1 MPTRSIFSASL
12 LTLAAERNSQG
23 VVRVLNI
30 MLAKVKGGVETMAL
44 LYHRALEARGFEVL
58 SVGHPDG
65 VLAAGLPAEVFRP
78 LNARVNH
85 DPLAL
90 LKLDGYL
97 RAFRPDIVL
106 THGNRAA
113 GLALFPGMRSADR
126 TVVVLHNAFFK
137 RHLLRARAAFCVSQ
151 SIAQATEQALPD
163 VPLTVL
169 PNFAE
174 LEVFPPRPAWRDPPV
189 IGALGRLHDQKGFDI
204 LVRAATILRDRGVAF
219 HLRIGGEG
227 EDRPKLEGLIRDFD
241 LAAQVELAGW
251 VSPPGPFLADLD
263 LFVVPS
269 RYEPFGLVVIE
280 AMAAGV
286 PILAS
291 ALEGPQEV
299 LAGGR
304 FGRLVASEDPEA
316 LAQALIEAMKQPQA
330 LLAVAHLAQA
340 EVVDTY
346 GFEAGADRLRD
357 AVEGLR
363 FALHT

>member
-1 MPTRSIFSASL
+1 M
-12 LTLAAERNSQG
+12 
-23 VVRVLNI
+23 RVLNI

-44 LYHRALEARGFEVL
+44 LYHRALEARGFQVL

-65 VLAAGLPAEVFRP
+65 VLAAGLPAESFRA

-97 RAFRPDIVL
+97 RAFRPDVVL

-126 TVVVLHNAFFK
+126 TVAVLHNAFFK
-137 RHLLRARAAFCVSQ
+137 RHLMRARAAFCVSR
-151 SIAQATEQALPD
+151 SVAADSEKALPGL
-163 VPLTVL
+163 PLTVV
-169 PNFAE
+169 PNFAD
-174 LEVFPPRPAWRDPPV
+174 LEVFPPRSAWRDPPV

-204 LVRAATILRDRGVAF
+204 LVRAVAILRDRGVGF
-219 HLRIGGEG
+219 QLRIGGEG
-227 EDRPKLEGLIRDFD
+227 EDRGKLEGLIQD
-241 LAAQVELAGW
+241 LDLGAQVELAGW
-251 VSPPGPFLADLD
+251 ISPPGPFLADLD

-299 LAGGR
+299 LDQGR
-304 FGRLVASEDPEA
+304 LGRLVASEDPEA
-316 LAQALIEAMKQPQA
+316 LARALTEAMAEPAA
-330 LLAVAHLAQA
+330 LSAVAYTAQA
-340 EVVDTY
+340 EAVRAY

-357 AVEGLR
+357 AVH
-363 FALHT
+363 ALHT

>member
-1 MPTRSIFSASL
+1 M
-12 LTLAAERNSQG
+12 G
-23 VVRVLNI
+23 VRVMNI

-44 LYHRALEARGFEVL
+44 LYHRALQARGFEVL
-58 SVGHPDG
+58 SVGHSDG
-65 VLAAGLPAEVFRP
+65 VLAGGLPQAAFRP

-90 LKLDGYL
+90 LKLDTYL
-97 RAFRPDIVL
+97 RAFRPDVVL

-137 RHLLRARAAFCVSQ
+137 RHLARARAAFCVSR
-151 SIAQATEQALPD
+151 SIAEAAEKVLPG

-169 PNFAE
+169 QNFAE
-174 LEVFPPRPAWRDPPV
+174 LEVFASRTAWRDPPV

-204 LVRAATILRDRGVAF
+204 LVRAAARLRDQGVAF
-219 HLRIGGEG
+219 RLRIGGEG
-227 EDRPKLEGLIRDFD
+227 EDRAKLEGLIRDCD
-241 LAAQVELAGW
+241 LGDRVELAGW

-280 AMAAGV
+280 AMAAGT

-291 ALEGPQEV
+291 ALEGPQEI

-304 FGRLVASEDPEA
+304 LGRLVASEDPEA
-316 LAQALIEAMKQPQA
+316 LARALTEAMAEPQA
-330 LLAVAHLAQA
+330 MLDMAHLAQA
-340 EVVDTY
+340 EAIGAY
-346 GFEAGADRLRD
+346 GFAAGADRLRD
-357 AVEGLR
+357 AVHGLR
-363 FALHT
+363 DALHT

>member
-1 MPTRSIFSASL
+1 M
-12 LTLAAERNSQG
+12 G
-23 VVRVLNI
+23 VRVMNI

-44 LYHRALEARGFEVL
+44 LYHRALEVRGFEVL

-65 VLAAGLPAEVFRP
+65 VLAGGLPAETFRP

-90 LKLDGYL
+90 LKLDAYL
-97 RAFRPDIVL
+97 RAFRPDVVL

-137 RHLLRARAAFCVSQ
+137 RHLARARAAFCVSH
-151 SIAQATEQALPD
+151 SIAVATEKALPG

-174 LEVFPPRPAWRDPPV
+174 LEVFAPRTAWRDPPV

-204 LVRAATILRDRGVAF
+204 LVRAAAILRDRGVPF
-219 HLRIGGEG
+219 RLRIGGEG
-227 EDRPKLEGLIRDFD
+227 EDRPKLEGLIRDFTLGD
-241 LAAQVELAGW
+241 RIELAGW
-251 VSPPGPFLADLD
+251 ISPPGPFLADLD

-299 LAGGR
+299 LADGR
-304 FGRLVASEDPEA
+304 FGRLVKSEDPEA
-316 LAQALIEAMKQPQA
+316 LARALTEAMGESDA
-330 LLAVAHLAQA
+330 LLAVAQAAQA
-340 EVVDTY
+340 EAIRAY

-357 AVEGLR
+357 AVNGLGY
-363 FALHT
+363 ALHT

>member
-1 MPTRSIFSASL
+1 M
-12 LTLAAERNSQG
+12 
-23 VVRVLNI
+23 RVLNI

-44 LYHRALEARGFEVL
+44 LYHRALQARGFEVL
-58 SVGHPDG
+58 SIGHPDG
-65 VLAAGLPAEVFRP
+65 VLAAGLPSDAFRP

-90 LKLDGYL
+90 LKLDTYL
-97 RAFRPDIVL
+97 REFRPDVVL

-137 RHLLRARAAFCVSQ
+137 RHLARARAAFCVSQ
-151 SIAQATEQALPD
+151 SIALASEKALPG

-174 LEVFPPRPAWRDPPV
+174 LEVFAPRTAWRDPPL

-204 LVRAATILRDRGVAF
+204 LVRAAAVLRDQGIGF

-227 EDRPKLEGLIRDFD
+227 EDRGKLEGLIRDFD
-241 LAAQVELAGW
+241 LGDRIELAGW
-251 VSPPGPFLADLD
+251 ISPPGPFLADLD

-280 AMAAGV
+280 AMAAGT
-286 PILAS
+286 PIVAS

-299 LAGGR
+299 LADGR

-316 LAQALIEAMKQPQA
+316 LARALSEAMGRPDA

-340 EVVDTY
+340 EAIRTY
-346 GFEAGADRLRD
+346 GFAAGADRLRD
-357 AVEGLR
+357 ALN
-363 FALHT
+363 ALGS